1 MSMLDNAALRQA
13 QGAVILCISS
23 VLAEAVAKELQI
35 WHYRVVSPER
45 FIPDGKYDEVVLVA
59 GTLEKLSRHDRFMA
73 ELKLK
78 NLTGYR
84 VFSMKEPELTTLV
97 NPNKLNGLGT
107 APKDCYEDE
116 IEKHLSHFRA
126 AALGLTRK
134 ESDALAALKFNE
146 MSACKGTCVSCKTC
160 HAVNRAT
167 DKFMAMSPEDRL
179 SILCEKSPKAVEV
192 YCGRRRPQRFVNRD

>member
-1 MSMLDNAALRQA
+1 MSMLDNAALMQA

-23 VLAEAVAKELQI
+23 ALAEAVAKELQI
-35 WHYRVVSPER
+35 WNYRVVSPER

-78 NLTGYR
+78 TLTGYR
-84 VFSMKEPELTTLV
+84 VFSMKELELTTMV

-107 APKDCYEDE
+107 APKGRYEDE
-116 IEKHLSHFRA
+116 VEKHLSHFRD
-126 AALGLTRK
+126 AALGLTQK
-134 ESDALAALKFNE
+134 ESDALTALKFNE
-146 MSACKGTCVSCKTC
+146 MSACAGTCVSCKTC

-167 DKFMAMSPEDRL
+167 DKFMAMSPEDRRKVMC
-179 SILCEKSPKAVEV
+179 SKNPKADEV
-192 YCGRRRPQRFVNRD
+192 YYGRRRQIFVNRD

>member
-1 MSMLDNAALRQA
+1 MSMLDNAALRQS

-23 VLAEAVAKELQI
+23 ALAEAVAKELQI

-45 FIPDGKYDEVVLVA
+45 FIPDGKYDEVILVA
-59 GTLEKLSRHDRFMA
+59 GTLEKLSRHDRFMV

-78 NLTGYR
+78 ALTGYR
-84 VFSMKEPELTTLV
+84 VFSMNELELTTMV

-107 APKDCYEDE
+107 APKGHREDE
-116 IEKHLSHFRA
+116 IEKYLSRFRDV
-126 AALGLTRK
+126 ALGLTQK

-146 MSACKGTCVSCKTC
+146 MSACSGTCVKCKTC

-179 SILCEKSPKAVEV
+179 RIVCSKNPKADEV
-192 YCGRRRPQRFVNRD
+192 YYGRRRQVFVNRD